1 MSEREDVWVKS
12 LGTDEL
18 GPVPGFKGVWK
29 RYVNPGHE
37 SQKLI
42 FAMGM
47 LQPGED
53 AGWHAHPEE
62 EVFYVLSGRGR
73 ALWRIGEEIYEAEL
87 APGKAFFKRSGIP
100 HQLENT
106 GSEPL
111 IGIACKV

>member
-1 MSEREDVWVKS
+1 MDEREDAWVKP
-12 LGTDEL
+12 LDTKDL
-18 GPVPGFKGVWK
+18 GPIPGFNGVWK
-29 RYVNPGHE
+29 RYVNPGPG
-37 SQKLI
+37 SRGLV

-62 EVFYVLSGRGR
+62 EVFYVLSGHGR
-73 ALWRIGEEIYEAEL
+73 ALWRIGEKVYEAEL
-87 APGKAFFKRSGIP
+87 RPGVAFFKRSGVP

-106 GSEPL
+106 GTEPL